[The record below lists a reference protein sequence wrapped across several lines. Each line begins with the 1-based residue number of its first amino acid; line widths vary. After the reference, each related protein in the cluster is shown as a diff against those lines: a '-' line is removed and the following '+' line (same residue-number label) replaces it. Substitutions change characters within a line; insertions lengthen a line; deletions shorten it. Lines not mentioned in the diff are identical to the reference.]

1 MAEPVVFKGLFLA
14 LRSWHPVPSLHG
26 NNEVETMGTVT
37 DLIFLGSK
45 ITADGHCSH
54 EIKTFSPRKK
64 NYDQPAVAAA
74 AKLLQLCPTLC
85 NPIDSSP
92 PGSSIPGILQA
103 SILEGVAISFSNT
116 CMHAKSL

>member
-1 MAEPVVFKGLFLA
+1 MDSSPITLWQIDG
-14 LRSWHPVPSLHG
+14 
-26 NNEVETMGTVT
+26 ETMETVR
-37 DLIFLGSK
+37 DFIFLGSK

-64 NYDQPAVAAA
+64 NYDQPAAAAA

>member
-1 MAEPVVFKGLFLA
+1 MDSSPITLWQIDG
-14 LRSWHPVPSLHG
+14 
-26 NNEVETMGTVT
+26 ETMETVR
-37 DLIFLGSK
+37 DFIFLGSK